1 MIRLKNRWLFLIGVF
16 LLGGVY
22 FFPLWK
28 ISIAIP
34 QYPKEIAIHIW
45 ISKIENASE
54 KAMEIMNVLNHNIG
68 MKEINPDAVP
78 ELKFFP
84 WILGILILLGVIIFI
99 QEKRIFRLAYLVLT
113 VILLSLA
120 LYDFYLWEY
129 DYGHNLADDAP
140 LKIEN
145 SSFQPPLIG
154 QKTIANFI
162 VRSVPMTGA
171 VFPLVSTVTML
182 LTVIKEKRS
191 Q

>member
-1 MIRLKNRWLFLIGVF
+1 M
-16 LLGGVY
+16 GGAY

-28 ISIAIP
+28 ISIAVP

-54 KAMEIMNVLNHNIG
+54 KAIEIMNVLNHNIG

-99 QEKRIFRLAYLVLT
+99 QKKGIFRLAYLVLT
-113 VILLSLA
+113 VILLALA

-154 QKTIANFI
+154 QTTIANFI
-162 VRSVPMTGA
+162 VRSIPMTGA

-182 LTVIKEKRS
+182 ITVIKEMRS

>member
-34 QYPKEIAIHIW
+34 QYPKEIGIHIW